1 MTFLVSQ
8 TKTIFLELKKRSN
21 SVPVATPVHFWP
33 MGPCVG
39 VVSLYTQNQIMLF
52 CPVVVLY
59 ALTYFKHQANKCFIL
74 ASLTQII
81 NYAMDVKG
89 IKSLKTQFKRFL
101 MFLRQFQ
108 KTEP

>member
-81 NYAMDVKG
+81 N
-89 IKSLKTQFKRFL
+89 
-101 MFLRQFQ
+101 
-108 KTEP
+108 

>member
-39 VVSLYTQNQIMLF
+39 AVSLHSKPDNDAFLPNCNPLCINLF
-52 CPVVVLY
+52 
-59 ALTYFKHQANKCFIL
+59 
-74 ASLTQII
+74 
-81 NYAMDVKG
+81 
-89 IKSLKTQFKRFL
+89 
-101 MFLRQFQ
+101 
-108 KTEP
+108 